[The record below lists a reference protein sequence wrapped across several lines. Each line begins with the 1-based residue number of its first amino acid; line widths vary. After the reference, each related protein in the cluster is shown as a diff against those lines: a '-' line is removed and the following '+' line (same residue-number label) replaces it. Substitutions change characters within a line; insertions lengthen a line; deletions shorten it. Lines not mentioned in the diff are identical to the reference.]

1 MMGSRAA
8 IVFFLLLVVV
18 IAAGCGQKSAD
29 LQDAAVPP
37 DTALFENGMKYLKKN
52 QFIKARLAFQTL
64 INTYP
69 DSEFTP
75 ISFLSIADSYY
86 REGGTSNLL
95 QAEAQY
101 KDFIIFYPTHEMA
114 DDSQMKVAAIN
125 FRLMRAPDRDP
136 TNSRK
141 AMVEL
146 RKFLRDYPDSPLAPT
161 AREVL
166 WEVEENLAFGVRM
179 KGDFYH
185 KKKRFEASSKR
196 YEEVV
201 RDYKNF
207 SATDATLYSWAD
219 SLEKKGSIDQAATIY
234 ERIAQEFPFSQY
246 HEKAIEKLTV
256 LEREIPQV
264 DQAAAERHLAN
275 QRPVE
280 GFSFFD
286 PIRNVWKTFTGGTDI
301 YEVARQRAEE
311 RENLE
316 LSGDANGGNNQ

>member
-1 MMGSRAA
+1 
-8 IVFFLLLVVV
+8 
-18 IAAGCGQKSAD
+18 
-29 LQDAAVPP
+29 
-37 DTALFENGMKYLKKN
+37 
-52 QFIKARLAFQTL
+52 
-64 INTYP
+64 
-69 DSEFTP
+69 
-75 ISFLSIADSYY
+75 
-86 REGGTSNLL
+86 
-95 QAEAQY
+95 
-101 KDFIIFYPTHEMA
+101 MA

-141 AMVEL
+141 AMMEL

-166 WEVEENLAFGVRM
+166 WEVEENLALGVGM
-179 KGDFYH
+179 KGDFYY

-201 RDYKNF
+201 RDYRNF
-207 SATDATLYSWAD
+207 SGTDATLYSWAD

-234 ERIAQEFPFSQY
+234 ERIAREFPFSQY
-246 HEKAIEKLTV
+246 HEKAIEKLTL
-256 LEREIPQV
+256 LEREVPHV

-280 GFSFFD
+280 AFSFFD
-286 PIRNVWKTFTGGTDI
+286 PIRNVWKTFTGGQDI

-311 RENLE
+311 RENQE
-316 LSGDANGGNNQ
+316 LSSDTNGGNHQ